1 LEDQEEE
8 EELMITSFI
17 EKTERKKFILI
28 ELKSKIVPLVLKKDI
43 KKLSKGRK
51 FRSKSKSID
60 SFHPTNFFRKA
71 GNSMKISFK
80 DNLLQMKQNS
90 KTIHFFGKVFI

>member
-1 LEDQEEE
+1 LEDQEE

-17 EKTERKKFILI
+17 EKAEREKFILI
-28 ELKSKIVPLVLKKDI
+28 ELKSKIVPLVWKKGI
-43 KKLSKGRK
+43 KKLSKCRK
-51 FRSKSKSID
+51 FRLKSKSID

-80 DNLLQMKQNS
+80 R
-90 KTIHFFGKVFI
+90 